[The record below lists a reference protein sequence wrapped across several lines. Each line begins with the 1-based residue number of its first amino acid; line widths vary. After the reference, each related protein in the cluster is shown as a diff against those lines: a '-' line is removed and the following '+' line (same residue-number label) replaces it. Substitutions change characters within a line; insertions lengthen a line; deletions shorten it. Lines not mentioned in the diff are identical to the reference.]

1 MRKKIKH
8 MNININY
15 NSRIPIYEQ
24 IVSEIERLVS
34 LNILKPDSQIPSV
47 RQLACTL
54 GINPNTVKKSYD
66 ILEMKKIIISK
77 STKGTFIS
85 SDITKAKEIKIN
97 ELITKIKELEKELIS
112 FGLTKEEI
120 EKRLK

>member
-1 MRKKIKH
+1 

-54 GINPNTVKKSYD
+54 GINPNTVKKAYD

-97 ELITKIKELEKELIS
+97 ELITKIKNIEKELIS

-120 EKRLK
+120 KKRLK

>member
-1 MRKKIKH
+1 

-54 GINPNTVKKSYD
+54 GINPNMVKKSYD

-97 ELITKIKELEKELIS
+97 ELITKIKDLEKELIS

-120 EKRLK
+120 KKRLK